1 MRRGWDSNPRGFRLP
16 LFESGT
22 FNHSDTSPHS
32 SLNFEPPVKRF
43 HYAWVVVTVTFLA
56 HLAAPAVRAAPSVIS
71 TSLES
76 GFGWSR
82 TAISLAISLSILTF
96 GLGGPLGGTLIDRF
110 GPRLVMLVGDLLI
123 VGGLLGLLF
132 VRDLWQLYLLW
143 GIPIGLGTGAVGGVL
158 GAAVAHRWFRTH
170 RGVIIGAF
178 GAATSAGQLV
188 FVPAMAQLTVTE
200 GWRWAIGIVLITCAA
215 MLLPVALFMRDRP
228 EQISTVA
235 FGEGEVLTAA
245 ERAEDHR
252 RTSLRDA
259 SRTRDFWLLAG
270 SFFVCGYTSNGLVGT
285 HLIPHAVEH
294 GFTEVTAASALALL
308 GAMNIVGTLGSGWLT
323 DRFDNRK
330 LLAGYYGFR
339 ALSLFA
345 LPLIYD
351 VKWLLLF
358 AFVYGLD
365 WIATVPPTANLVA
378 SIYRRASLGTLYGWI
393 FFSHMLGAAIAA
405 FAGGF
410 FRDLLGDYHLMF
422 VSAGILGF
430 IAVALALRISTSAVG
445 GRIAAPALEAP

>member
-1 MRRGWDSNPRGFRLP
+1 M
-16 LFESGT
+16 
-22 FNHSDTSPHS
+22 
-32 SLNFEPPVKRF
+32 KRF
-43 HYAWVVVTVTFLA
+43 HYAWVVVVVTFLSL
-56 HLAAPAVRAAPSVIS
+56 LAAQAVRAAPGVIL
-71 TSLES
+71 TSLE
-76 GFGWSR
+76 GEFGWSR
-82 TAISLAISLSILTF
+82 ATISFAVALSILTF
-96 GLGGPLGGTLIDRF
+96 GLGGPVGGSLIDRF
-110 GPRLVMLVGDLLI
+110 GPRRVMLVGNLFI
-123 VGGLLGLLF
+123 VGGLVGLLF
-132 VRDLWQLYLLW
+132 VREVWQLYLVW
-143 GIPIGLGTGAVGGVL
+143 GLPIGIGTGAVGGVL

-170 RGVIIGAF
+170 LGVIIGLFA
-178 GAATSAGQLV
+178 GATSAGQLV

-200 GWRWAIGIVLITCAA
+200 GWRWAIGIVLISCAA

-378 SIYRRASLGTLYGWI
+378 TIYGRASLGTIYGWI

-422 VSAGILGF
+422 ISAGILGF
-430 IAVALALRISTSAVG
+430 VAVSLALRISTSAVA
-445 GRIAAPALEAP
+445 RIPTPVLEAARP